1 MLKNLSIRELEEK
14 HITLI
19 VDAFKAAN
27 WDKPAS
33 LFEQYLSEVK
43 LNKRNVW
50 LAFTQGEF
58 AGYITLNWNSS
69 YEYFKALRIP
79 EIMDLN
85 VLPEYRRMGVASMLL
100 DITEKE
106 ASTKSDT
113 VGIGVGLYAGSDGG
127 YGAAQRIYVKRGYVP
142 DGKGITYNY
151 QAVTPGKS
159 YKVDDDLVLW
169 FTKKLW

>member
-14 HITLI
+14 DITLI

-27 WDKPAS
+27 WDKPTS
-33 LFEQYLSEVK
+33 LFQKYFNEVTS
-43 LNKRNVW
+43 NKRNVW

-69 YEYFKALRIP
+69 YEYFKASHIP

-85 VLPEYRRMGVASMLL
+85 VMPSYRKIGIGSMLL
-100 DITEKE
+100 DIAEKE

-169 FTKKLW
+169 FTKKLG